1 MAVIEPMHRNKPN
14 VTHLLVYVPA
24 LTSGSSRLSDQ
35 STTPRVPDLRN
46 AAAPFLNPRC
56 KLVHGL

>member
-1 MAVIEPMHRNKPN
+1 MHRNKPN

-24 LTSGSSRLSDQ
+24 LASGSNRLSDQ
-35 STTPRVPDLRN
+35 STTPHVPDLRN
-46 AAAPFLNPRC
+46 AAAPFLNPRS